1 MTRSISFI
9 RTYVILCS
17 GLAAVVSCQAQSYSI
32 LADFNYL
39 NQYPLAPLTLGSDGN
54 LYGTSEKGNADG
66 TVFRVTPSGLVTTL
80 HYFAETDGSLPT
92 GGVIFASDGNLWGT
106 TSQGGNAGTGTIFKM
121 SSAGSFTSVYSF
133 GASTGD
139 GSAPA
144 GNLVQASDG
153 NLYGVTSG
161 GGSGGCGTIYQIT
174 LSGTYTSKYSFTCSS
189 DGGFPK
195 GGMIQATDGNL
206 YGTTSTGGSGN
217 YGTAF
222 RFTLGGTYTAL
233 HAFAGTDG
241 HAPNAALV
249 QATDGMFYGTAEL
262 GGSGASGTI
271 FQLTASGALTTLH
284 AFAGTDGKYPL
295 AALAQGA
302 DGNFY
307 GTANGGGTAGY
318 GTVFTMTP
326 GGQFTLLHSFT
337 GTDGQ
342 NPAAGLMED
351 PAGKF
356 IGVTSAGGSTNDG
369 VVYAVTYSASAPAIN
384 SEGVVP
390 VYSTVPTIQPGEWVS
405 IYGSNLATQSAI
417 WNNDFPTS
425 LGGTTVTIG
434 GVPAYLWYVNSN
446 QINLQAPDNLSAGS
460 KSVVVTTGA
469 GSASSAVT
477 IAAQAPSFSLLDAK
491 HVAGIILRSDGS
503 GAYGGGTYDIVG
515 PTGQSLG
522 YKTVAATAG
531 DIVELFGVGFGATNP
546 HVPAGQAY
554 SGAAPTI
561 SPVTVYI
568 NGTAITPSFAG
579 MASAGLYQLNLEI
592 PAGLPT
598 GDVSVQAA
606 VSGSHTQSNAVI
618 SLR

>member
-1 MTRSISFI
+1 M
-9 RTYVILCS
+9 IL
-17 GLAAVVSCQAQSYSI
+17 
-32 LADFNYL
+32 
-39 NQYPLAPLTLGSDGN
+39 
-54 LYGTSEKGNADG
+54 
-66 TVFRVTPSGLVTTL
+66 
-80 HYFAETDGSLPT
+80 
-92 GGVIFASDGNLWGT
+92 
-106 TSQGGNAGTGTIFKM
+106 
-121 SSAGSFTSVYSF
+121 
-133 GASTGD
+133 
-139 GSAPA
+139 
-144 GNLVQASDG
+144 
-153 NLYGVTSG
+153 
-161 GGSGGCGTIYQIT
+161 
-174 LSGTYTSKYSFTCSS
+174 
-189 DGGFPK
+189 
-195 GGMIQATDGNL
+195 ATDGNL
-206 YGTTSTGGSGN
+206 YGTTSAGGSGN

-222 RFTLGGTYTAL
+222 RFTLGGTYTVL
-233 HAFAGTDG
+233 HAFGGSDG
-241 HAPNAALV
+241 HEPQAALI
-249 QATDGMFYGTAEL
+249 QATDGTFYGTTAL
-262 GGSGASGTI
+262 GGSAGSGTV

-284 AFAGTDGKYPL
+284 SFAGTDGKDPVG
-295 AALAQGA
+295 ALAQGA
-302 DGNFY
+302 DGNLY
-307 GTANGGGTAGY
+307 GTTDTGGTAGY
-318 GTVFTMTP
+318 GTVFTLTP
-326 GGQFTLLHSFT
+326 GGQFTRLHSFG

-342 NPAAGLMED
+342 NPAAGLIED
-351 PAGKF
+351 PAGRF

-390 VYSTVPTIQPGEWVS
+390 VYGTVPTIQPGEWVS

-417 WNNDFPTS
+417 WNNNFPTS

-434 GVPAYLWYVNSN
+434 GVPAYLWYVNSS
-446 QINLQAPDNLSAGS
+446 QINLQVPDDLSAGS

-515 PTGQSLG
+515 PTGESLG

-531 DIVELFGVGFGATNP
+531 DTVELFGVGFGATNP

-579 MASAGLYQLNLEI
+579 MASAGLYQLNFEI

-598 GDVSVQAA
+598 GDVSVQAV
-606 VSGSHTQSNAVI
+606 VSGSHTQSDAVI